1 MPSVICTFLLLAV
14 AADVGVVAVQ
24 RACGHMRPA
33 AVVLSIQRVDGDVD
47 QMEHHLF
54 THVHVSVWILKPHSE
69 EDAKIPEFLITKTTV
84 TYNETVEQKL
94 NSLLKCNTKPVLM
107 LLDV

>member
-1 MPSVICTFLLLAV
+1 MMPSVICTFLLLAV

-24 RACGHMRPA
+24 RACRHMRPA

-84 TYNETVEQKL
+84 TYNETVEQQL
-94 NSLLKCNTKPVLM
+94 NHNFSTEVQH
-107 LLDV
+107 